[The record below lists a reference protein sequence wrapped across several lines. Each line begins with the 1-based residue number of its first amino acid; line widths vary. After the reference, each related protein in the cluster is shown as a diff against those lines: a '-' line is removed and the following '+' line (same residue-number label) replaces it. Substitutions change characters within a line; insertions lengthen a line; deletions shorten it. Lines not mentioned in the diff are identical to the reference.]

1 MSRTVVEHLA
11 ERARTHPAQVALY
24 IPVRHVKRGGATP
37 HRSITFA
44 ELHADSDALAS
55 GLQSAGIVAG
65 TRTALMVPPGLDFFS
80 LTFALFKIGAVP
92 VLIDPGMGMKNL
104 GTCLAQAEPEAFIGS
119 AKAHLA
125 RRLFGWAKRSV
136 RTTVN
141 AGEWKL
147 FCTTSTGAMRISP
160 LAGRASDDHES
171 GTAGANVT
179 VPPSLPP
186 SLARPANGKS
196 ADTLA
201 AILFTSGSTGI
212 AKGVEYTHG
221 IFSAQ
226 IDMLKSTYGIEPGEI
241 DFCTFPLFA
250 LFGAALGMTCVVP
263 EMDATRPARI
273 DPATVRAQLRQFRC
287 TNLFASPAVLKRL
300 ANEPGADPADY
311 ASVRRVISAGAPA
324 TPTVL
329 EAFAKLLPAGVPI
342 FTPYGATECLP
353 VANISSAEILNETRA
368 LTEQGRGVCV
378 GKPVA
383 GMEVMVIPIAD
394 GAIGNWG
401 ETPASRPCQRSGEPR
416 LHDDSD
422 LRIGDGSQKYPTV
435 DTVGSPFGIGEF
447 VVRGP
452 VVTPRYFRNPQ
463 ATALAKI
470 HDPITGE
477 TLHRMGDVGYI
488 DEQGRLWFC
497 GRKSHRVVTAHG
509 TLFTDMVE
517 PVFNTVEGVARTA
530 LVGMKR
536 DETTIAVICVERFN
550 HPNNARR
557 NGIKVKVGAGYWIN
571 MQKRLADKAEQ
582 YTHTATIATFLDYP
596 GFFPVDVRHNS
607 KIFREKLAVWAD
619 KKLGP
624 KWKGGPA

>member
-1 MSRTVVEHLA
+1 MRTVAEYLA
-11 ERARTHPAQVALY
+11 ERARTHPAQVAL
-24 IPVRHVKRGGATP
+24 HVPGRA
-37 HRSITFA
+37 ITFA

-55 GLQSAGIVAG
+55 GLQSVGIVAG
-65 TRTALMVPPGLDFFS
+65 TRVALMVPPGLDFFS

-104 GTCLAQAEPEAFIGS
+104 GVCLAQAEPEAFIGS

-125 RRLFGWAKRSV
+125 RRLFGWAKRSL

-141 AGEWKL
+141 VGGWRFLCTASTAELRRDLTPRPPLRSGEGEQDK
-147 FCTTSTGAMRISP
+147 
-160 LAGRASDDHES
+160 
-171 GTAGANVT
+171 
-179 VPPSLPP
+179 
-186 SLARPANGKS
+186 
-196 ADTLA
+196 LA

-212 AKGVEYTHG
+212 AKGVEYTHA

-226 IDMLKSTYGIEPGEI
+226 IELLKATYGIEPGEI

-263 EMDATRPARI
+263 IMEATRPANI

-300 ANEPGADPADY
+300 ANEHGADPADY

-324 TPTVL
+324 TPAVL
-329 EAFAKLLPAGVPI
+329 EAFSKLLPAGVPI

-378 GKPVA
+378 GRPVA
-383 GMEVMVIPIAD
+383 GMEVMVIPITD
-394 GAIGNWG
+394 GAIDFL
-401 ETPASRPCQRSGEPR
+401 PLSASERG
-416 LHDDSD
+416 DKM
-422 LRIGDGSQKYPTV
+422 RIS
-435 DTVGSPFGIGEF
+435 EF

-452 VVTPRYFRNPQ
+452 VVTPRYFRNPT
-463 ATALAKI
+463 ASALAKI
-470 HDPITGE
+470 HDPATGE

-488 DEQGRLWFC
+488 DERGRLWFC
-497 GRKSHRVVTAHG
+497 GRKSQRVVTAQG

-517 PVFNTVEGVARTA
+517 PVFNAVEGVVRTA
-530 LVGMKR
+530 LVGVER
-536 DETTIAVICVERFN
+536 GGETFPVICVEVYSILHFWET
-550 HPNNARR
+550 HPNCRPRIVAIPWPEMER
-557 NGIKVKVGAGYWIN
+557 NLRDVA
-571 MQKRLADKAEQ
+571 Q
-582 YTHTATIATFLDYP
+582 TFPHTIALTAFLKYP
-596 GFFPVDVRHNS
+596 HLFPVDVRHNS

-619 KKLGP
+619 RKLGP
-624 KWKGGPA
+624 AWKGGPA

>member
-1 MSRTVVEHLA
+1 MRTVAEYLA

-44 ELHADSDALAS
+44 ELNADSDALAS

-65 TRTALMVPPGLDFFS
+65 TRVALMVPPGLDFFS

-92 VLIDPGMGMKNL
+92 VLIDPGMGIKNL
-104 GTCLAQAEPEAFIGS
+104 KACLGQAEPEAFVGVP
-119 AKAHLA
+119 KAHFA
-125 RRLFGWAKRSV
+125 RKLFGWAKRSV
-136 RTTVN
+136 RITVN
-141 AGEWKL
+141 AGEWKF
-147 FCTTSTGAMRISP
+147 FCTASTGEMRRDLTPRPP
-160 LAGRASDDHES
+160 LRS
-171 GTAGANVT
+171 GEGEQD
-179 VPPSLPP
+179 
-186 SLARPANGKS
+186 K
-196 ADTLA
+196 LA

-212 AKGVEYTHG
+212 AKGVEYTHA

-226 IDMLKSTYGIEPGEI
+226 IELLKATYGIEPGEI

-263 EMDATRPARI
+263 EMDASRPADI
-273 DPATVRAQLRQFRC
+273 DPAKVRAQLRRFGC

-324 TPTVL
+324 TPAVL
-329 EAFAKLLPAGVPI
+329 EKFTKLLPSGVPI

-383 GMEVMVIPIAD
+383 GMEVMVIPITD
-394 GAIGNWG
+394 GAIAELDFPSPERERRG
-401 ETPASRPCQRSGEPR
+401 ELGTVARAP
-416 LHDDSD
+416 
-422 LRIGDGSQKYPTV
+422 GSE
-435 DTVGSPFGIGEF
+435 GIEIGEF

-452 VVTPRYFRNPQ
+452 VVTPRYFRNPE

-470 HDPITGE
+470 RDPATGE

-488 DEQGRLWFC
+488 DDRGRLWFC
-497 GRKSHRVVTAHG
+497 GRKSQRVVTVHG
-509 TLFTDMVE
+509 ILFTDMVE
-517 PVFNTVEGVARTA
+517 PIFNHRQPASRTA
-530 LVGMKR
+530 LVG
-536 DETTIAVICVERFN
+536 VERDGWIL
-550 HPNNARR
+550 PVLCYEA
-557 NGIKVKVGAGYWIN
+557 GVKHLTIEE
-571 MQKRLADKAEQ
+571 QIRLLKERAVCFE
-582 YTHTATIATFLDYP
+582 HTRHIAAFLMYERLS
-596 GFFPVDVRHNS
+596 FPVDVRHNS

-619 KKLGP
+619 HKLGP
-624 KWKGGPA
+624 SWKGGPA